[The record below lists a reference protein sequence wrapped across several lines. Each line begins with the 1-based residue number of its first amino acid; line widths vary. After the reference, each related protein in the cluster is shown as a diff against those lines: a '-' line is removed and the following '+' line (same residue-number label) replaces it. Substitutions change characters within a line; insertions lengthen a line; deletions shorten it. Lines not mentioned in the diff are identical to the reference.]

1 MSISHY
7 LFIRY
12 NDQDEGFM
20 TRLQTK
26 IENKKSLAALAKE
39 VGLDRYFIIS
49 RQIEQIGGRTSDK
62 ILEDCFEA
70 F

>member
-1 MSISHY
+1 
-7 LFIRY
+7 
-12 NDQDEGFM
+12 M

-62 ILEDCFEA
+62 ILEDQQS
-70 F
+70 